1 VVLFFGYTTRIRVP
15 KEEELI
21 LFPGNLLSIE
31 DLPVPAMEEIFQR
44 AAYYKAEDRG
54 ATFSALKGKNIV
66 LSFWE
71 PSTRTRVSFEL
82 AVRKLGG
89 NVVDLRPEHNSEK
102 KGESLEDTIKTL
114 EALGADALIFRH
126 GLPGLF
132 GKIKQLTG
140 IPLISGGE
148 GCYQHPTQAL
158 LDIFTLLENGVVLPG
173 LEVVIVGDIL
183 HSRVAR
189 SHFYALSAFNAR
201 IILVGPPA
209 FLPAE
214 LAYPDF
220 DYTYSFDDVL
230 SRGDVLYFL
239 RMQTERH
246 RHLFPSAG
254 AYAALY
260 GLNMKRLAMLKKM
273 PFIMHPGPVNLGV
286 EMSIEALRLL
296 EEVYPEKILI
306 HKQVQN
312 GVYVRM
318 AVLDLLISGRMV

>member
-1 VVLFFGYTTRIRVP
+1 M
-15 KEEELI
+15 
-21 LFPGNLLSIE
+21 FPGHLLSME
-31 DLPVPAMEEIFQR
+31 DLSLPAMEEIFQR

-54 ATFSALKGKNIV
+54 AVFSALKGKNVV

-89 NVVDLRPEHNSEK
+89 NLVDLRPEHNSEK
-102 KGESLEDTIKTL
+102 KGESLEDTVKTL

-126 GLPGLF
+126 SLPGLF
-132 GKIKQLTG
+132 AKIKQLTA

-158 LDIFTLLENGVVLPG
+158 LDIFTLLESGIALSG
-173 LEVVIVGDIL
+173 LEVIIVGDIL

-189 SHFYALSAFNAR
+189 SHLLALPVFNAR

-220 DYTYSFDDVL
+220 DYSYSLDDVL
-230 SRGDVLYFL
+230 SQGDLLYLL

-246 RHLFPSAG
+246 RRLFPSAT

-260 GLNMKRLAMLKKM
+260 GLNKKRLAMLKEV
-273 PFIMHPGPVNLGV
+273 PYVMHPGPVNLGV
-286 EMSIEALRLL
+286 EMSGEALDFLA
-296 EEVYPEKILI
+296 EAYPQKMLI
-306 HKQVQN
+306 QKQVQN

-318 AVLDLLISGRMV
+318 AVLDLLISERMV